1 VAHSRRDCELTIERK
16 MLLSKYSYIVVEGPI
31 GAGKTS
37 LARKLAEHIDAQTLL
52 EKPQDNPF
60 LARYYQDSARYA
72 LPTQLFFLFQRI
84 NEVRD
89 LAQLDLFRSRTV
101 ADYLFEKDALF
112 AQLTLS
118 EEEHKL
124 YQSIYQN
131 LVFKA
136 PTPDLVILLQAS
148 TGTLLERVQRRG
160 NRYEQSMSA
169 DYLTQLAN
177 SYSHFFHHY
186 EAAPVLVVN
195 SDNLNFLENTE
206 HFALLLEC
214 LDKMRGRREFFN
226 VGE

>member
-1 VAHSRRDCELTIERK
+1 
-16 MLLSKYSYIVVEGPI
+16 MLLSKYPYIVIEGAI

-37 LARKLAEHIDAQTLL
+37 LAKKLAEHLDAQTLL

-60 LARYYQDSARYA
+60 LVRFYQDSARYA

-89 LAQLDLFRSRTV
+89 LAQMKLFGNHTV

-112 AQLTLS
+112 AQLTLN

-131 LVFKA
+131 VALQA
-136 PTPDLVILLQAS
+136 PTPDLVIFLQAS
-148 TGTLLERVQRRG
+148 TDTLLERVQRRG
-160 NRYEQSMSA
+160 HRYEQNISV
-169 DYLTQLAN
+169 DYLTQLADL
-177 SYSHFFHHY
+177 YSHFFHHY
-186 EAAPVLVVN
+186 DAAPVLMVN
-195 SDNLNFLENTE
+195 SDNLNFLGNPD
-206 HFALLLEC
+206 HFALLLDC
-214 LDKMRGRREFFN
+214 IAKMRGRREFFN

>member
-1 VAHSRRDCELTIERK
+1 
-16 MLLSKYSYIVVEGPI
+16 MLSSKYSYIVVEGPI

-37 LARKLAEHIDAQTLL
+37 LAKKLAEHFDAQTLL

-60 LARYYQDSARYA
+60 LSRFYQDPARYA

-89 LAQLDLFRSRTV
+89 LAQMNLFVNRTV

-112 AQLTLS
+112 AQLTLN

-131 LVFKA
+131 LALQA

-148 TGTLLERVQRRG
+148 TDNLLERVQRRG
-160 NRYEQSMSA
+160 HRYEKNMSA
-169 DYLTQLAN
+169 EYLGRLAN
-177 SYSHFFHHY
+177 SYRQFFHHY

-195 SDNLNFLENTE
+195 SDNLNFLENAD
-206 HFALLLEC
+206 HFALLLDC
-214 LDKMRGRREFFN
+214 IDKMRGRREFFN
-226 VGE
+226 LGE